1 VGCELVDLG
10 LPELTEE
17 QIEEICAAAEDAA
30 KKLVLSKV
38 NQKQIDRLDI
48 VVEAEGTRPINFA
61 VEVNLVLTS
70 QSKATEQKELVKQA
84 VKEAF
89 EAIENCLSKLK

>member
-1 VGCELVDLG
+1 VDLG